1 MPLSKALGI
10 YQQAMQDWIINMA
23 WDDVLPA
30 GNLKK
35 MATGPLAPA
44 TTWPDFLLANH
55 EIVPFIPVT

>member
-1 MPLSKALGI
+1 
-10 YQQAMQDWIINMA
+10 MQDWIINMA